1 MMWTN
6 VCSNFEGETAV
17 FGQRNEEKAG
27 SQLYE
32 VRTQFT
38 ICADSPVVP
47 VKPVVNGAV
56 SQKHFAV
63 AIDDVVNVFK
73 HCSFLFSTR
82 FDAAVDAV
90 ALCSDVLDG
99 LLIVA
104 ERSGNLHMFTVE
116 DAHCIVKLP
125 VPSKRSDDTGALFRS
140 VDVKKSGDSYTLCVL
155 TGHHVITARINHD
168 VIAQLSS
175 THQPDLSP
183 LQIRIVDVTQ
193 HLGRQDLMLSLV
205 PMASVCVLD
214 DDLLVTGGQGTL
226 CCIPMDATISASGI
240 FHNVAGERVR
250 KMVVVDSLCT
260 LLILTEGSRLVSIC
274 LKTFLIKD
282 VWSEKIVED
291 FVFCEEA
298 ASRTERGREQ
308 EWRVAVLTT
317 MCEISARRLEVY
329 SIPDFSMLYALEVHE
344 TCHIMPFSDS
354 LDGFWIVEGF
364 SDNEETLTE
373 LRVRT
378 ISEALPENHL
388 MKLINKNKFAEAEKF
403 AELFNLCV
411 KEVHWHHL
419 LSILNDMSTTQ
430 TDSSVDADDELN
442 LVQEACNLIK
452 VLPDVVQVARCCIET
467 PIASATVAC
476 KLLLFLQE
484 HVSAQD
490 CGAEEQ
496 NEISAQIM
504 LLLNRATTFRLL
516 CDNDFKSD
524 WFTFSQADLIQEICV
539 LFRDDH
545 VSAGFVIWERHQ
557 DEFLQGLNCDVIER
571 LLDSIQI
578 TVDLS
583 SLSQWLKD
591 SFLPLMFRSLP
602 ESLECICQ
610 WIVDRVLQME
620 VSSKSLWPS
629 GALQLVKVVLDNFQ
643 MTSTT
648 VDNVPLNTW
657 LVVHGAPRRIRD
669 KTSALCKLYHLYL
682 DLQNLE
688 VLWSKYK
695 CRLTLQELQNTDKQ
709 EVAFAVLDEAIS
721 KQQVTSLVQGFL
733 IQFVQTS
740 GLDISRVLQ
749 SYIEQVLGYREISLM
764 CDELLEDELVAL
776 VAFIDHPQCWLYA
789 VRNILSHA
797 HVPWSESIQELADQG
812 CLLRGSA
819 AREIE
824 QERKR
829 MQAKLIL
836 MGYDV
841 NLFRSVAL
849 GTTSTLVRCILLSEK
864 QEALK
869 DALTVAKNLGD
880 MSESDVF
887 LLYLQMTY
895 AKADI
900 DRFAEVLHSVPW
912 EIAREVSP
920 RLCTFAELLLQR
932 HSIYPEARAAGLME
946 CWQYLLSV
954 LQQSPEVSDIDY
966 GTLRCRVRQGVVL
979 RRDFGITVFAADFCC
994 EDDKREVMKQGF
1006 QKLLSSESARGQDVC
1021 KNICKKALYLAGVLK
1036 LDQQSAIEVML
1047 TLALE
1052 LKRDDLVDSLCTR
1065 LLELYHIHESI
1076 LSILPMTF
1084 YQCEDVLHIASNVH
1098 KIVSRIASEA
1108 INVNKSTNVALWA
1121 GILMQASVPF
1131 GSADHSSTVFA
1142 CMCSTKEHNFLHSR
1156 HGYALDKKQ
1165 ILIQLASLGNSVWSF
1180 LEKKQPEAL
1189 EEVKHCLRA
1198 TCRYLSQRSQDEL
1211 CLSMVATVFH
1221 MFLDVPRQDTVQKA
1235 LQEVVEHQIGK
1246 SVASIMARA
1255 SAYKHVDMPFLKG
1268 LLCSLHP
1275 KKGLVILQK
1284 LLSQCNNNSR
1294 LLKTLATVGLEV
1306 CSDPAQKTALRLLVK
1321 GSYWFQK
1328 LAKSNI
1334 SFADAMTNQNP
1345 AALQSVLE
1353 QMEKSVF
1360 IDVGGLASYCSS
1372 FNMNIEVSLS
1382 RRLEFLLCAQVD
1394 DPCAKGWSLP
1404 QRLAEASR
1412 VLGEIPKMSV
1422 QKVLMKVLAKVNPY
1436 HYEILRFGY
1445 NYIRAIEEGPEIS
1458 VQREIDILNFL
1469 ESYERYSPPSEQEME
1484 LWFEEYPLA
1493 DISSLMQSRLPF
1505 RHLLKPTLWLFI
1517 TNELYPETV
1526 HAWLN
1531 VADTLRL
1538 DKDDIRFIAVD
1549 NATRTWSAQHH
1560 KGNVLD
1566 VTFLASV
1573 KRLIVQMSNKEK
1585 AIACLVKLVDNLPR
1599 GPTASRV
1606 AKECATLPDTFFGSG
1621 EAKSKASDAKTKFR
1635 KKYIK
1640 LRNEQLLRQYSLNST
1655 FYLSLCNRTAD
1666 LVAALLE
1673 DTRWHLVFSDTS
1685 ALYSCIEKIAA
1696 DDDVISVDFFSLLE
1710 KSVMRWLGFEATEN
1724 TGNESAMEL
1733 NLEASH
1739 VLNTRRCAG
1748 FITVLHL
1755 MQHIPEQMK
1764 ELLSCTASLSDSFVG
1779 LRPRVL
1785 ATMCMLAG
1793 LGVSDPSLLN
1803 MPQNSSVSNLE
1814 ELTVLAY
1821 KARLSQLGIPLPS
1834 LSLDADSASEIAST
1848 VLHLASHSTVALELV
1863 CNLCI
1868 EYHVRTVS
1876 TWEAFLSAA
1885 TSAGATD
1892 ILCRALPVLGG
1903 HPLLWSKPAF
1913 ISAWQCV
1920 LQSASAPNGLLPLLL
1935 RCPTV
1940 QCLPPLLD
1948 DDDYYHEE
1956 GVLFYFVY
1964 VLLRD
1969 SRSVH
1974 CSARELL
1981 KRFSSKSLKLPADCK
1996 NRVNIFN
2003 LPNINRVMRE
2013 MI

>member
-73 HCSFLFSTR
+73 HCSFLFSKR

-125 VPSKRSDDTGALFRS
+125 VPSKRSDDDTGALFRS
-140 VDVKKSGDSYTLCVL
+140 VDVKKSGDSYTVCVL
-155 TGHHVITARINHD
+155 TGHHVITARINRD

-205 PMASVCVLD
+205 PLASVCVLD

-308 EWRVAVLTT
+308 EWRVAVLTA

-344 TCHIMPFSDS
+344 TCHIMPFCDS

-364 SDNEETLTE
+364 SDNEETLIE

-419 LSILNDMSTTQ
+419 LSILNDMSTRQ

-476 KLLLFLQE
+476 KLLLFLRE

-496 NEISAQIM
+496 NEICAQIM

-557 DEFLQGLNCDVIER
+557 DEFLQGLSCDVIER

-578 TVDLS
+578 TVDFS

-591 SFLPLMFRSLP
+591 SFLPLMLRSLP

-629 GALQLVKVVLDNFQ
+629 GALRLVKVVLDNFQ

-688 VLWSKYK
+688 VLWGKYK

-721 KQQVTSLVQGFL
+721 KQQV
-733 IQFVQTS
+733 
-740 GLDISRVLQ
+740 LQ

-764 CDELLEDELVAL
+764 CDELLEDEMVAL

-900 DRFAEVLHSVPW
+900 DRFAEVLQSVPR

-1006 QKLLSSESARGQDVC
+1006 QKLLS
-1021 KNICKKALYLAGVLK
+1021 N
-1036 LDQQSAIEVML
+1036 
-1047 TLALE
+1047 
-1052 LKRDDLVDSLCTR
+1052 
-1065 LLELYHIHESI
+1065 
-1076 LSILPMTF
+1076 
-1084 YQCEDVLHIASNVH
+1084 
-1098 KIVSRIASEA
+1098 
-1108 INVNKSTNVALWA
+1108 
-1121 GILMQASVPF
+1121 
-1131 GSADHSSTVFA
+1131 
-1142 CMCSTKEHNFLHSR
+1142 
-1156 HGYALDKKQ
+1156 
-1165 ILIQLASLGNSVWSF
+1165 
-1180 LEKKQPEAL
+1180 
-1189 EEVKHCLRA
+1189 
-1198 TCRYLSQRSQDEL
+1198 
-1211 CLSMVATVFH
+1211 
-1221 MFLDVPRQDTVQKA
+1221 
-1235 LQEVVEHQIGK
+1235 
-1246 SVASIMARA
+1246 
-1255 SAYKHVDMPFLKG
+1255 
-1268 LLCSLHP
+1268 
-1275 KKGLVILQK
+1275 
-1284 LLSQCNNNSR
+1284 
-1294 LLKTLATVGLEV
+1294 
-1306 CSDPAQKTALRLLVK
+1306 
-1321 GSYWFQK
+1321 
-1328 LAKSNI
+1328 
-1334 SFADAMTNQNP
+1334 AMTNQNP

-1382 RRLEFLLCAQVD
+1382 RRLEFLLCAQAD

-1640 LRNEQLLRQYSLNST
+1640 LRNEQLLKQYSLNST

-1948 DDDYYHEE
+1948 DDDYYDEE
-1956 GVLFYFVY
+1956 GVLFYFV
-1964 VLLRD
+1964 VVNLN
-1969 SRSVH
+1969 SMPGM
-1974 CSARELL
+1974 L
-1981 KRFSSKSLKLPADCK
+1981 KRIPGEEVRKRLSNPEITLEELSGLMKEFVP
-1996 NRVNIFN
+1996 
-2003 LPNINRVMRE
+2003 
-2013 MI
+2013 